1 MCAFPD
7 MAPSPGMAAG
17 TQPAARSEARAGL
30 GYALLVEEK
39 PICRMAISQV
49 LNEVVELSGA
59 RTCGNLSEAALLAA
73 DHAPRLVLI
82 DLFSINYDFK
92 GLSRFLAAHPETP
105 AVVIDDLHVVGVG
118 IGLAG
123 GARLGGRARPAAG
136 DDAGF
141 RLAVDLVDAADEALL
156 EFLVALGD
164 VHAAQPERR
173 ICGAV
178 YVSCSGRG
186 GPHFGGPSAELQIV
200 RHALGDVPL
209 VGFFAGGEIAHH
221 HLYGYTGVLTV
232 FVDRA

>member
-49 LNEVVELSGA
+49 LNEVIELSGA

-105 AVVIDDLHVVGVG
+105 AVVIDDRVNPAFAQ
-118 IGLAG
+118 ITRNA
-123 GARLGGRARPAAG
+123 GARS
-136 DDAGF
+136 
-141 RLAVDLVDAADEALL
+141 
-156 EFLVALGD
+156 
-164 VHAAQPERR
+164 
-173 ICGAV
+173 
-178 YVSCSGRG
+178 YVSKD
-186 GPHFGGPSAELQIV
+186 F
-200 RHALGDVPL
+200 PL
-209 VGFFAGGEIAHH
+209 EQFKQAIGTVVAGGEWFPAHAPRAANRTGPLSPRQMEVLKQIAIGRRNREIAERLGITPGTVKLHIH
-221 HLYGYTGVLTV
+221 AILRLTGARNRTEAALLAGR
-232 FVDRA
+232 FLAPNSEN